1 MKEKF
6 ETKHLLL
13 KLNHK
18 AQTLPED
25 LFEYDHFETLEIIS
39 ENLESIDDR
48 IQKLKNLKSISI
60 NANSLV
66 FVAKE
71 LFSITTLKTLKI
83 KNTKL
88 QELSD
93 DFEVKCLD
101 LENLHLSYNQLT
113 RLPKWMGKLE
123 KLITLDAAKNH
134 LSTLPES
141 VLNLKNLKRLNLDSN
156 NFETVPTCLLALNH
170 LHHLSMDQNPLTD
183 KSKEALFKTFN
194 IWF

>member
-18 AQTLPED
+18 AQALPED
-25 LFEYDHFETLEIIS
+25 LFAYDHFESLEIIS

-83 KNTKL
+83 KNAKL

-93 DFEVKCLD
+93 NLEVKCLD
-101 LENLHLSYNQLT
+101 LENLHLSNNQLT
-113 RLPKWMGKLE
+113 RLPKWLGKLE

-141 VLNLKNLKRLNLDSN
+141 ILNLKNLKRLNLDSN

>member
-6 ETKHLLL
+6 ETKNLLL

-25 LFEYDHFETLEIIS
+25 LFEYDHFESLEIIS
-39 ENLESIDDR
+39 ENLVSIDVR
-48 IQKLKNLKSISI
+48 IQKLKNLKSLSI

-183 KSKEALFKTFN
+183 ESKEALFKTFN

>member
-6 ETKHLLL
+6 ETKNLLL

-25 LFEYDHFETLEIIS
+25 LFEYDHFESLEIIS
-39 ENLESIDDR
+39 ENLVSIDVR

-93 DFEVKCLD
+93 NFEIKCLD
-101 LENLHLSYNQLT
+101 LENLHLSNNQLT
-113 RLPKWMGKLE
+113 RLPKWLGKLE

-141 VLNLKNLKRLNLDSN
+141 ILNLKNLKRLNLDSN

>member
-6 ETKHLLL
+6 ETKNLLL

-93 DFEVKCLD
+93 NFEIKCLD
-101 LENLHLSYNQLT
+101 LENLHLSNNQLT
-113 RLPKWMGKLE
+113 RLPKWLGKLE

-183 KSKEALFKTFN
+183 ESKEALFKTFN